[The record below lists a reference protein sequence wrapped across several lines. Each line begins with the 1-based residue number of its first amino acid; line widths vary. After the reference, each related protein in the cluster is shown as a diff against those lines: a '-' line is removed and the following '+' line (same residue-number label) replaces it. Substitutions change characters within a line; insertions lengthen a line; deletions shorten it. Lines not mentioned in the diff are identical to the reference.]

1 MAVFATCERHGMML
15 GQCALCWDEERT
27 RFEGRLAELTKERDE
42 ATQIADT
49 CCKPAMEGL
58 VKAEARIA
66 TLEAALQRYGSH
78 QPSCPLHPMEPP
90 FYRKLGCKCGF
101 STALGSA

>member
-27 RFEGRLAELTKERDE
+27 RLEGRLAELVKERDE

-66 TLEAALQRYGSH
+66 TLEAALNQYGRH
-78 QPSCPLHPMEPP
+78 NKNCDW
-90 FYRKLGCKCGF
+90 YRTNPYSGIKALPCICG
-101 STALGSA
+101 